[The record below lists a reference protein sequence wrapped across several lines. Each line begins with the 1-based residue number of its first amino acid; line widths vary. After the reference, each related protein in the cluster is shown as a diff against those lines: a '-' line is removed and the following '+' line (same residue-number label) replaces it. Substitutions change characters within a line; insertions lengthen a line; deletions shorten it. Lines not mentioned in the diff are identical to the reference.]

1 MLFFIIIIY
10 VIIIFKMKLINL
22 NQLHDNND
30 DIEYQLTDSREYKY
44 LINSYFTNRLINN
57 SYSESNQRNLEKAL
71 LLLSNYMD
79 DTNLKINEIIDS
91 ISNINE
97 RLLNIENSLSEIKLQ
112 LKNINT

>member
-1 MLFFIIIIY
+1 
-10 VIIIFKMKLINL
+10 MKLINL

-112 LKNINT
+112 LKKINT

>member
-1 MLFFIIIIY
+1 
-10 VIIIFKMKLINL
+10 MKLINL

>member
-1 MLFFIIIIY
+1 
-10 VIIIFKMKLINL
+10 MKLTNL

-44 LINSYFTNRLINN
+44 LINSYFINRLINN

-112 LKNINT
+112 LKKINT

>member
-1 MLFFIIIIY
+1 
-10 VIIIFKMKLINL
+10 MKLINL

-97 RLLNIENSLSEIKLQ
+97 RLLNIENSLSEINLQ